1 MVQGGQRL
9 GFAREALEAI
19 RIRGEEI
26 RQDLDGDIAVERRV
40 LRAVDLAHPAGA
52 ELGNDFV
59 RTDVRTWRTPAIR
72 SHGSALDSCDRQAYS
87 YLQRR
92 PFGSREARR
101 TCSMLEVEAIWR
113 FHRACEA
120 HRRGPSLAV
129 RMPA

>member
-59 RTDVRTWRTPAIR
+59 RTDVGTRRKGHWNAAILTLVTHSPGAACSLPVGRT
-72 SHGSALDSCDRQAYS
+72 SGQ
-87 YLQRR
+87 
-92 PFGSREARR
+92 EAN
-101 TCSMLEVEAIWR
+101 L
-113 FHRACEA
+113 A
-120 HRRGPSLAV
+120 HARDTFARLGA
-129 RMPA
+129 